1 MTAAPHSTAIFLA
14 VVLIGLATAQPSP
27 EPDLETLILQ
37 ARQELTNLEDQIAR
51 EESRLQR
58 LETELANLRREYATV
73 SSAESAFRLGEE
85 LYLAGS
91 IVWARDA
98 FEAVVTNFPESEYHD
113 DALFRLELIAFELQ
127 DFEGALAR
135 FEELEH
141 RNPAFPHADL
151 AVVVAAL
158 SFHNSGRFPE
168 ARALLASVPRSSEL
182 FNLSE
187 YLMAVA
193 YVEEGDL
200 ATAKSSLLAIIDNSG
215 STREGKELADR
226 ARIALA
232 QILVDEGDFERA
244 HNLYDDISPFSP
256 YYDIAMLGKVW
267 VFMREKRYQEGYN
280 LAERVIE
287 EVPSSELRSE
297 FELAMANC
305 ALGVEDLDVAVM
317 RYERLLRDYGSDDD
331 YYDYLLAPQGT
342 RDEFAA
348 ERERLERLRAG
359 LAEMK
364 EEAYI
369 AGALEIVE
377 TIEEEEARLRQLF
390 IQLSVM
396 ETATSLP
403 SGDVDTRELNRELN
417 RLISLSRADI
427 EALALSVEEVERLA
441 ETRGSESDMR
451 QIQEIREEVQ
461 RIRLSLQ
468 DLTSKFGS
476 AMTQEHDWVQET
488 QYGIAIATFME
499 RELQRDSLSYLG
511 SVFQQQV
518 AAAYASGD
526 SALARDLI
534 AQRQQQTS
542 ALQRRIDNSA
552 AVCAGMFE
560 EYLSNFPESRFSAD
574 VLVRLAQ
581 LYYDIDNSAYLDR
594 IAGASNDSLGY
605 VFENY
610 TRSIDLYQRLLRSY
624 PGSEVEDVAL
634 YSLGY
639 CLDKMGDPRGAVNC
653 YRRLLDEHPNSP
665 LAPETHI
672 RAGDFYFDGFQFDS
686 ARVYYLGILDY
697 PAADP
702 DLFQLGIYKL
712 GWTYYLLNDYLRSVA
727 TFAYL
732 IEDSELMDSLNI
744 SRRGGEMVNEATEYI
759 AHDFMEQNARPPVPL
774 ATTFLDRFGRDSV
787 TFEVLDRMGG
797 FYEEQGYWT
806 EAINTY
812 QAILQ
817 RFPDSPMA
825 PFFQA
830 NIASCYDGM
839 GDMLSATQARE
850 KLVEDYGAS
859 SAWAASSGAPMGAVD
874 SLRQASLEQ
883 AIVYYHTQAVASR
896 EDPVLS
902 RQSYQSLATRIET
915 FLRDYPDSRQGYDF
929 RFFLGDAY
937 YALGRFIDAG
947 DAYLA
952 VARDSVSGQRQQ
964 DACINACGSYFTA
977 YTELQGID
985 SALVRQKQLDA
996 TTLYMTLFPQGE
1008 YVDQFLFVTA
1018 GNAYNARDYSG
1029 ARTIYQKLY
1038 DGYPGSQYL
1047 ARSARFIASAYEA
1060 EEMYAQ
1066 AEEWYGRASDAA
1078 ARTGENLGEDFDLLA
1093 AQAAYRDAASLAES
1107 QDVQSL
1113 VDAARRFEQSANEYP
1128 DAAVAPVSLYDAA
1141 ETYAKAGAVDDAMRV
1156 FNALAARYPQSE
1168 LAPQGLLRSA
1178 FLARE
1183 AGRFID
1189 AGNTYLS
1196 AYHLFPDAPDMG
1208 SALYS
1213 ASVSF
1218 EDGGRM
1224 DLAVQ
1229 VFDEIIAGGRGTAE
1243 VMVLVYGK
1251 YGEYLYQKYDYA
1263 RAREMFNSSIAA
1275 YDQYQAGDTYY
1286 PAMSAFYLGEMSFRD
1301 YSAVTA
1307 TVQTAQ
1313 QKTQLMQA
1321 TESWYSKS
1329 ITYLSDRWFMAA
1341 CVRAGELFEDFAN
1354 AIGYMEPPE
1363 GLDEAGVQAF
1373 YDQLY
1378 PVMETYLGKALQ
1390 VYRTAVEKAISAG
1403 ISNEWVFQAADHL
1416 ELMAPGTVASIGY
1429 LPGWSGN
1436 QAPQPDS
1443 TQNVPAPP
1451 PPPPQGGSGQA
1462 APEGVESEPAGSE
1475 PSASGGIPAT
1485 MMHFPLVGGGRG
1497 GRRLGVS

>member
-1 MTAAPHSTAIFLA
+1 MRISLHLQALLA
-14 VVLIGLATAQPSP
+14 VALAGGALAQPSP
-27 EPDLETLILQ
+27 EPDIESQILQ
-37 ARQELTNLEDQIAR
+37 ARQELTSLEDQIAR

-58 LETELANLRREYATV
+58 LEAELVDLRREYASV

-91 IVWARDA
+91 IVWAKDA
-98 FEAVVTNFPESEYHD
+98 FEAVITNFPESEYYD

-127 DFEGALAR
+127 DFETALSR
-135 FEELEH
+135 FEELEL

-158 SFHNSGRFPE
+158 SYHNSGRFPE
-168 ARALLASVPRSSEL
+168 ARGLLARIPRSSEL
-182 FNLSE
+182 SDLSE
-187 YLMAVA
+187 YLLAVV
-193 YVEEGDL
+193 YVEEGDISS
-200 ATAKSSLLAIIDNSG
+200 AKTTLNGILGSSRP
-215 STREGKELADR
+215 TREGMNLADR

-232 QILVDEGDFERA
+232 QIYVDEGSFDSA
-244 HNLYDDISPFSP
+244 HDLYDDISPFSP

-267 VFMREKRYQEGYN
+267 VFMREERYQEAYN
-280 LAERVIE
+280 LAERVVE

-305 ALGVEDLDVAVM
+305 ALGAEDLDVAVM
-317 RYERLLRDYGSDDD
+317 RYERLLREYGTGDD
-331 YYDYLLAPQGT
+331 YYEYLLDPQGAG
-342 RDEFAA
+342 DEYAA

-364 EEAYI
+364 EEAY
-369 AGALEIVE
+369 ASGDLDLVE
-377 TIEEEEARLRQLF
+377 VIEEEEARLRQMF
-390 IQLSVM
+390 VQISAM
-396 ETATSLP
+396 EAAVSLP
-403 SGDVDTRELNRELN
+403 PGAVDTRELSRELN
-417 RLISLSRADI
+417 RLISDSRANTD
-427 EALALSVEEVERLA
+427 ALALSVEEVQRLA
-441 ETRGSESDMR
+441 ETRGTESDRR

-468 DLTSKFGS
+468 DLASKFGS
-476 AMTQEHDWVQET
+476 GITQEHDWVQET

-518 AAAYASGD
+518 AAAYAAGD
-526 SALARDLI
+526 SALARSLI

-542 ALQRRIDNSA
+542 ALQRRINNSA
-552 AVCAGMFE
+552 IVCAGLFE

-594 IAGASNDSLGY
+594 ISGASGDSLGF
-605 VFENY
+605 VFEDY
-610 TRSIDLYQRLLRSY
+610 TRSIDLYQRVLRSY

-653 YRRLLDEHPNSP
+653 YRRLLEEHPNSL

-686 ARVYYLGILDY
+686 ARVYYLGVLDY

-712 GWTYYLLNDYLRSVA
+712 GWTHYLLNDYLRSAA

-744 SRRGGEMVNEATEYI
+744 PRRSGEMVNESIEYI
-759 AHDFMEQNARPPVPL
+759 AHDFMEQGARPAVPL

-787 TFEVLDRMGG
+787 TFRVLDQMGS

-806 EAINTY
+806 EAINAY
-812 QAILQ
+812 EAVLQ
-817 RFPDSPMA
+817 RFPDSPRA

-830 NIASCYDGM
+830 SIAACYDGL
-839 GDMLSATQARE
+839 GDMLAATQARE
-850 KLVEDYGAS
+850 ELVENYGAS

-874 SLRQASLEQ
+874 SLRQSSLEQ

-896 EDPVLS
+896 DDPVLS

-915 FLRDYPDSRQGYDF
+915 FLQDYPDSRQGYDF
-929 RFFLGDAY
+929 KFFLGDAY
-937 YALGRFIDAG
+937 YALGRFVDAG

-952 VARDSVSGQRQQ
+952 VARDSTSGQRQQ

-977 YTELQGID
+977 YTELPGVD
-985 SALVRQKQLDA
+985 SALVRQKQFDA
-996 TTLYMTLFPQGE
+996 TMLYMTLFPQGE

-1018 GNAYNARDYSG
+1018 GNAYNAGDYAG
-1029 ARTIYQKLY
+1029 ARTAYQKLY
-1038 DGYPGSQYL
+1038 ESYPNSQYL

-1066 AEEWYGRASDAA
+1066 AEDWYGRASDAA

-1113 VDAARRFEQSANEYP
+1113 IDAARRFEQSANEYP

-1141 ETYAKAGAVDDAMRV
+1141 ETYAKAGAIDDAMRV
-1156 FNALAARYPQSE
+1156 FSALAARYPQSE

-1178 FLARE
+1178 FLSRE
-1183 AGRFID
+1183 AGRYID
-1189 AGNTYLS
+1189 AGNTYLA
-1196 AYHLFPDAPDMG
+1196 AYHLFPGSPDMG

-1213 ASVSF
+1213 ASVSY

-1229 VFDEIIAGGRGTAE
+1229 VYDEIIAGRQGTAE

-1251 YGEYLYQKYDYA
+1251 YGEYLYQRYEYA
-1263 RAREMFNSSIAA
+1263 RAREMFNSSIAT
-1275 YDQYQAGDTYY
+1275 YDQYRAGDTYY

-1313 QKTQLMQA
+1313 QKTQLMQT

-1443 TQNVPAPP
+1443 TQTAPGSP
-1451 PPPPQGGSGQA
+1451 VSPTPQSDSGQA
-1462 APEGVESEPAGSE
+1462 APEGVESQEAGNGSTI
-1475 PSASGGIPAT
+1475 GGIPVSL
-1485 MMHFPLVGGGRG
+1485 MYFPVVGGGIG
-1497 GRRLGVS
+1497 GRRLIVS

>member
-1 MTAAPHSTAIFLA
+1 MSTPRLISAVILAAVLA
-14 VVLIGLATAQPSP
+14 GFAAAQPSP
-27 EPDLETLILQ
+27 EPDIETLLRE
-37 ARQELTNLEDQIAR
+37 ARQELANLEDQIAR

-58 LETELANLRREYATV
+58 LETELVDLRREYATV

-91 IVWARDA
+91 IVWAKEA

-113 DALFRLELIAFELQ
+113 DALFRLELVYFELQ
-127 DFEGALAR
+127 DFEKALAC
-135 FEELEH
+135 FDELNL
-141 RNPAFPHADL
+141 RNPAFPQMDL

-158 SFHNSGRFPE
+158 SYHNSGRFPE
-168 ARALLASVPRSSEL
+168 ARALLARISRSSD
-182 FNLSE
+182 FFDLSG
-187 YLMAVA
+187 YLLAVIC
-193 YVEEGDL
+193 VEEGDM
-200 ATAKSSLLAIIDNSG
+200 ASAKSALNGILEDTNP
-215 STREGKELADR
+215 TREGMNLADR

-232 QILVDEGDFERA
+232 QIYVDEGDFESA
-244 HNLYDDISPFSP
+244 HDLYDDISPFSP

-267 VFMREKRYQEGYN
+267 VFMRAERYQEAYN
-280 LAERVIE
+280 LAERVVE
-287 EVPSSELRSE
+287 EVPSSEMRSE

-305 ALGVEDLDVAVM
+305 ALGAEDLDLAVM
-317 RYERLLRDYGSDDD
+317 RYERLLRDYGSGDD
-331 YYDYLLAPQGT
+331 YYDYLLEPQST
-342 RDEFAA
+342 RDEYAA

-364 EEAYI
+364 EEAY
-369 AGALEIVE
+369 ASGNFDLVEI
-377 TIEEEEARLRQLF
+377 IEEEEARLRQMF
-390 IQLSVM
+390 VQLSAM

-403 SGDVDTRELNRELN
+403 PGEVDTRELSRELN
-417 RLISLSRADI
+417 RLISDSRASTD
-427 EALALSVEEVERLA
+427 ALALSVEEVQRLA
-441 ETRGSESDMR
+441 ETRGSESDRR
-451 QIQEIREEVQ
+451 QIQDLQTEVQ

-468 DLTSKFGS
+468 DLASKFGS
-476 AMTQEHDWVQET
+476 GITQEHDWVQET
-488 QYGIAIATFME
+488 QYGIAIAKFME

-511 SVFQQQV
+511 YLYQEQV
-518 AAAYASGD
+518 AAAYAAGD
-526 SALARDLI
+526 SSLARNLI
-534 AQRQQQTS
+534 AQRQRETS
-542 ALQRRIDNSA
+542 ELQSRINNSA
-552 AVCAGMFE
+552 AVCAGLFE

-574 VLVRLAQ
+574 VLIRLAQ

-594 IAGASNDSLGY
+594 IAGTSGDSLGY

-610 TRSIDLYQRLLRSY
+610 SRSIDLYQRVLRSY
-624 PGSEVEDVAL
+624 PGSGVEDVAL

-639 CLDKMGDPRGAVNC
+639 CLDKMGDPRGAVNS
-653 YRRLLDEHPNSP
+653 YRRLLEEHPNSP
-665 LAPETHI
+665 LAPETYI

-686 ARVYYLGILDY
+686 AKVYYLGILDH
-697 PAADP
+697 PSADP

-712 GWTYYLLNDYLRSVA
+712 GWTHYLLNDYLRSAA

-732 IEDSELMDSLNI
+732 IEDSDLMDSLHI
-744 SRRGGEMVNEATEYI
+744 PRRGGQMVNESIEYI
-759 AHDFMEQNARPPVPL
+759 AHDFMEQGSRPPVSL
-774 ATTFLDRFGRDSV
+774 ATAFLDRFGRDSV
-787 TFEVLDRMGG
+787 TFQVLDQMGG
-797 FYEEQGYWT
+797 FYEEQGYWN
-806 EAINTY
+806 EAINAY
-812 QAILQ
+812 EALLQ
-817 RFPDSPMA
+817 RFPDTPGA
-825 PFFQA
+825 PFLQA
-830 NIASCYDGM
+830 SIAACYDGM
-839 GDMLSATQARE
+839 GDPLTATQARE
-850 KLVEDYGAS
+850 ELVENYGPA

-874 SLRQASLEQ
+874 SLRQSSLEQ

-915 FLRDYPDSRQGYDF
+915 FLHDYPDSRQGYDF

-937 YALGRFIDAG
+937 YALGRFMDAG

-952 VARDSVSGQRQQ
+952 VARDSTSGQRQQ

-977 YTELQGID
+977 YTELPGID
-985 SALVRQKQLDA
+985 SALVRQKQLEA

-1018 GNAYNARDYSG
+1018 GNAYNAGDYPG
-1029 ARTIYQKLY
+1029 ARTAYQKLY
-1038 DGYPGSQYL
+1038 ESYPNSQYV
-1047 ARSARFIASAYEA
+1047 ARSARFIASAFEA

-1078 ARTGENLGEDFDLLA
+1078 ARTGEDLGEDFDLLA

-1113 VDAARRFEQSANEYP
+1113 VDAAKRFEQSANEYP
-1128 DAAVAPVSLYDAA
+1128 DAAVAPISLYDAA
-1141 ETYAKAGAVDDAMRV
+1141 ETYAKAGAIEDAMRV
-1156 FNALAARYPQSE
+1156 FSTLAARYPQSE

-1196 AYHLFPDAPDMG
+1196 AYHLFPNSPDMG

-1213 ASVSF
+1213 AAVSY

-1229 VFDEIIAGGRGTAE
+1229 VFDEIIAGRLGTAE

-1251 YGEYLYQKYDYA
+1251 YGEYLYQRYEYA
-1263 RAREMFNSSIAA
+1263 RAREMFNNSIAT
-1275 YDQYQAGDTYY
+1275 YDQYRAGDIYY

-1329 ITYLSDRWFMAA
+1329 VTYLSDRWFMAS

-1390 VYRTAVEKAISAG
+1390 VYRTAVEKAVSAG
-1403 ISNEWVFQAADHL
+1403 ISNEWVFKAADHL

-1443 TQNVPAPP
+1443 TQSAPQP
-1451 PPPPQGGSGQA
+1451 PVTPPQGDSGQA
-1462 APEGVESEPAGSE
+1462 APEGVESEQAGNEPAE
-1475 PSASGGIPAT
+1475 VGIPLAVL
-1485 MMHFPLVGGGRG
+1485 HFPLVGGGRG
-1497 GRRLGVS
+1497 ERRLRAS